1 MSNPLIAETK
11 DSTKAYSGITLL
23 ESGEM
28 VKSGI
33 ESGDWAS
40 IAMGAVGVALD
51 VLSTAMDPF
60 GSILAAGVGW
70 LIEHVGPLKEALE
83 ALTGKADEIK
93 AQAETWQNVAKELE
107 SIGKDL
113 TSCVEKDLQSWTG
126 EAADAYRERTED
138 VANLLGAAQKGT
150 EGAASGVKTAGEVV
164 AAVRMLV
171 RDIIAQLV
179 GHLIS
184 WALQVLFTAGIGMAW
199 VLPQVT
205 AAVAKTA
212 AELARI
218 TKQLVSALKA
228 LMPLLKKAGVL
239 FEDAAKALKG
249 IKGGKAKPP
258 GAPKN
263 IETKPKPQP
272 ENEKGG
278 DSTTASGDH
287 SGPPKDEVKPQGD
300 HSPPPKDETKPPGSH
315 SEQPRGEEPAPSD
328 RSGNQGETGKTP
340 PKDDPKAGD
349 TRGGK
354 DECKTA
360 GDPVDVVRGSVLI
373 ADVDLELP
381 SPLVLERLHVSSY
394 RSGRWFG
401 PSWTSTVDQRLEAG
415 RGAVR
420 FYAADGR
427 ILVYPRA
434 AAGEPVLPLEG
445 PRRPLTATDDGYLL
459 ADPVTGTELRFAPG
473 RGGVFPLRTA
483 TGAAGDRMDFEYD
496 DRGAPR
502 LIRHSAGYRVALEA
516 EAGRVTAIR
525 VLGDG
530 QEPVLVRT
538 FGYDRLGRLV
548 RVFNSSGLATHYD
561 YDADGRITGWQDR
574 NGSWYRYI
582 YDADGRCVR
591 TVGDRGV
598 YDGEF
603 AYDREQRITRYTNA
617 LGHVTEFHFNE
628 ASQPIKD
635 VSPLGAATVS
645 TWDRYDRLLS
655 RTDPLG
661 RTTGFEYTA
670 EGLLTAVVRPD
681 GSRAQ
686 VSSAPD
692 GTLTVTVESAE
703 RSWRRVYPPGTAPDL
718 FTAQA
723 GIAAAEFAQDRQ
735 LTGGEPARAE
745 PDPVERDQ
753 FGRPRVV
760 AGGTRFGWTVDG
772 SQASRTGPS
781 GRREEWRYDAE
792 GNLVE
797 RADARFEY
805 GPFDLPVAKTDAT
818 GARTSYEYDTELQL
832 VRITDPAGLTWNYTY
847 DADGRLVAETDFD
860 GRERQF
866 AYDAAGQL
874 VRSVDGLGAVTGYS
888 YDALG
893 NVIERRSEAGTVRYE
908 YDPVGFLSRATE
920 GSCVLEIERDED
932 GRVVRESVDGRTV
945 SYAHEASGIRRTTP
959 SGSVSEWSFDDAGK
973 AVALSTAGHEVVF
986 RHDEAGHEVERVLGG
1001 SVVLAQ
1007 AFDAEHQ
1014 LVGQTLAAG
1023 NQIRQ
1028 RREYRYRPDGHLA
1041 GVDDSLSGST
1051 RYQLDAAGRVTTVT
1065 RREGQETY
1073 RYDPSGNIRHARLP
1087 FAEPDSGSRG
1097 YTGNRLTA
1105 AGAVRYV
1112 HDDQGRLV
1120 ARHENSRTWT
1130 YRWDAQD
1137 RLLAVETPDGVE
1149 WRYRYDPLGR
1159 RIAKQR
1165 WLPGADAP
1173 AEETLFSWSG
1183 QLLVEQEHRLAGA
1196 APLTLT
1202 WDHLPG
1208 TVRPVTQTEL
1218 LGTSARFFS
1227 FVTDPVG
1234 TPVGLV
1240 DAYGTVAWRASGSL
1254 WGRTRPGGTP
1264 LRFPGQYADDETG
1277 LHYNVFRYY
1286 DPGTG
1291 RYLSQDPLG
1300 LAPAPNPAAYV
1311 PNPLAGAD
1319 PLGLGNCLGRQK
1331 SGPDDEA
1338 RPNETPG
1345 GGNNA
1350 GHVQD
1355 TNPSSAPPREPTP
1368 PPREPTPPP
1377 REPSPT
1383 PREPA
1388 PETTTASSAPP
1399 PPPPPP
1405 PGKAPGA
1412 PPPPPPP
1419 PGKAPAAPP
1428 PPPGGAKPPPKP
1440 LAKRPARP
1448 PAEPPK
1454 ETPPPYKMKTGDEA
1468 KAEKQRIDT
1477 KIDQTLEKVPLKD
1490 RPPVLRIP
1498 DDPTFTAS
1506 TKVSELPDYLKHNLR
1521 PGDNDKTLGEML
1533 GQKRSDIIGPDG
1545 KPTEF
1550 GREAKASDLVD
1561 QQGGAGYNPR
1571 DNAICM
1577 DPRKSDN
1584 EIAHELGH
1592 AQQNQHG
1599 GYTKNNT
1606 NGSLLEYHNVLKN
1619 ENLVNDGLRDNYTL
1633 KPGTKPKPGETYEN
1647 MVDEINHMPN
1657 KEVRERNQ
1665 AMLKEIDEMLK
1676 EPRYQGKADQIREN
1690 LMLEYFTNPKLAEPI
1705 PL

>member
-70 LIEHVGPLKEALE
+70 LIEHVGPLKQALE

-113 TSCVEKDLQSWTG
+113 TACVEKDLQSWTG
-126 EAADAYRERTED
+126 EAADSYRERTKD

-199 VLPQVT
+199 VLPQVVG
-205 AAVAKTA
+205 AVAKTA
-212 AELARI
+212 AQLAKI
-218 TKQLVSALKA
+218 TKQLVAALKA

-249 IKGGKAKPP
+249 IKGGKPKPS

-263 IETKPKPQP
+263 IETKPKPKP

-287 SGPPKDEVKPQGD
+287 SGPPKEEVKPQGD
-300 HSPPPKDETKPPGSH
+300 HSPPPPKDETKPQGNH

-328 RSGNQGETGKTP
+328 RGGNQGESGKTP
-340 PKDDPKAGD
+340 PKDDPKAAD
-349 TRGGK
+349 TRGGA

-373 ADVDLELP
+373 KDVDLELP

-401 PSWTSTVDQRLEAG
+401 PSWTSTVDQRLEADSEF
-415 RGAVR
+415 VR

-427 ILVYPRA
+427 ILVYPRSA
-434 AAGEPVLPLEG
+434 EPVLPLEG

-459 ADPVTGTELRFAPG
+459 VDPVNGTELRFGPG
-473 RGGVFPLRTA
+473 RGGVFPLLSETD
-483 TGAAGDRMDFEYD
+483 AAGDRMDVEYGES
-496 DRGAPR
+496 GAPR
-502 LIRHSAGYRVALEA
+502 LIRHSAGYRVALDA
-516 EAGRVTAIR
+516 EAGRITAIR
-525 VLGDG
+525 VLGEG

-538 FGYDRLGRLV
+538 FGYDDLGRLV
-548 RVFNSSGLATHYD
+548 RVFNSSGVATQYD

-574 NGSWYRYI
+574 NGIWYRYI

-628 ASQPIKD
+628 ASQPTKD
-635 VSPLGAATVS
+635 VSPLGATTVS

-670 EGLLTAVVRPD
+670 EGMLTAVVRPD

-692 GTLTVTVESAE
+692 GTLTVTVETAE
-703 RSWRRVYPPGTAPDL
+703 RAWRRVYPPGTAPDL

-723 GIAAAEFAQDRQ
+723 GIAATEFAQDRQ
-735 LTGGEPARAE
+735 LTGGEPPRSE

-760 AGGTRFGWTVDG
+760 ADGTRFGWTVDG

-781 GRREEWRYDAE
+781 GRHEEWRYDAE

-797 RADARFEY
+797 RTDARFEY

-818 GARTSYEYDTELQL
+818 GARTSYEYDTELRL

-847 DADGRLVAETDFD
+847 DADGRLVAESDFD

-874 VRSVDGLGAVTGYS
+874 VQSVDGLGAVTEYR

-893 NVIERRSEAGTVRYE
+893 NVIERRTDSGTIGYE
-908 YDPVGFLSRATE
+908 YDPVGFLARATE

-932 GRVVRESVDGRTV
+932 GRVVRESVDGRAV
-945 SYAHEASGIRRTTP
+945 SYTHEPSGIRRTTP
-959 SGSVSEWSFDDAGK
+959 SGSVSEWTFDDEGK
-973 AVALSTAGHEVVF
+973 AVALSTAGHEVLF

-1001 SVVLAQ
+1001 NTVLAQ

-1014 LVGQTLAAG
+1014 LVAQTLAAG
-1023 NQIRQ
+1023 SQIRQ
-1028 RREYRYRPDGHLA
+1028 RREYRYRPDGHLL
-1041 GVDDSLSGST
+1041 GVDDTLSGST
-1051 RYQLDAAGRVTTVT
+1051 RYQLDAVGRVTSVA
-1065 RREGQETY
+1065 RRDGQESY
-1073 RYDPSGNIRHARLP
+1073 HYDPSGNIRHAQLP
-1087 FAEPDSGSRG
+1087 FAEADSGSRG

-1105 AGAVRYV
+1105 AGSVRYV
-1112 HDDQGRLV
+1112 HDGQGRLV

-1165 WLPGADAP
+1165 WLPGAEAP
-1173 AEETLFSWSG
+1173 AEETRFSWSG
-1183 QLLVEQEHRLAGA
+1183 QLLVEQEHRLAGS

-1218 LGTSARFFS
+1218 LGRSARFFS

-1254 WGRTRPGGTP
+1254 WGRTRPGATP

-1300 LAPAPNPAAYV
+1300 LAPAPNPASYV
-1311 PNPLAGAD
+1311 PNPLADAD

-1331 SGPDDEA
+1331 SGPNDDA
-1338 RPNETPG
+1338 RPAETPG
-1345 GGNNA
+1345 
-1350 GHVQD
+1350 
-1355 TNPSSAPPREPTP
+1355 
-1368 PPREPTPPP
+1368 
-1377 REPSPT
+1377 
-1383 PREPA
+1383 
-1388 PETTTASSAPP
+1388 
-1399 PPPPPP
+1399 
-1405 PGKAPGA
+1405 
-1412 PPPPPPP
+1412 
-1419 PGKAPAAPP
+1419 
-1428 PPPGGAKPPPKP
+1428 
-1440 LAKRPARP
+1440 
-1448 PAEPPK
+1448 
-1454 ETPPPYKMKTGDEA
+1454 
-1468 KAEKQRIDT
+1468 
-1477 KIDQTLEKVPLKD
+1477 
-1490 RPPVLRIP
+1490 
-1498 DDPTFTAS
+1498 
-1506 TKVSELPDYLKHNLR
+1506 
-1521 PGDNDKTLGEML
+1521 
-1533 GQKRSDIIGPDG
+1533 
-1545 KPTEF
+1545 
-1550 GREAKASDLVD
+1550 
-1561 QQGGAGYNPR
+1561 
-1571 DNAICM
+1571 
-1577 DPRKSDN
+1577 
-1584 EIAHELGH
+1584 
-1592 AQQNQHG
+1592 
-1599 GYTKNNT
+1599 
-1606 NGSLLEYHNVLKN
+1606 
-1619 ENLVNDGLRDNYTL
+1619 
-1633 KPGTKPKPGETYEN
+1633 
-1647 MVDEINHMPN
+1647 
-1657 KEVRERNQ
+1657 
-1665 AMLKEIDEMLK
+1665 
-1676 EPRYQGKADQIREN
+1676 
-1690 LMLEYFTNPKLAEPI
+1690 
-1705 PL
+1705 

>member
-70 LIEHVGPLKEALE
+70 LIEHVGPLKQALE

-113 TSCVEKDLQSWTG
+113 TACVEKDLQNWTG
-126 EAADAYRERTED
+126 EAADAYRERTKD

-199 VLPQVT
+199 VLPQVVG
-205 AAVAKTA
+205 AVAKTA
-212 AELARI
+212 AQLARI

-249 IKGGKAKPP
+249 IKGGKVKPSD
-258 GAPKN
+258 APKN
-263 IETKPKPQP
+263 IETKPKADPKPKP

-300 HSPPPKDETKPPGSH
+300 HSPPPPKEETKPSPP
-315 SEQPRGEEPAPSD
+315 PRNEEPPPAE
-328 RSGNQGETGKTP
+328 RSGAPEGSGKTP
-340 PKDDPKAGD
+340 PKDEPKAAD

-373 ADVDLELP
+373 EDADLELP

-401 PSWTSTVDQRLEAG
+401 PSWTSTLDQRLEADS
-415 RGAVR
+415 GAVR
-420 FYAADGR
+420 FFSADGR

-434 AAGEPVLPLEG
+434 GAGEPVLPLEG
-445 PRRPLTATDDGYLL
+445 PRRPLTMTDDGYLL
-459 ADPVTGTELRFAPG
+459 ADPVNGTELRFSPG

-483 TGAAGDRMDFEYD
+483 TDAAGDRMDVEYD

-538 FGYDRLGRLV
+538 FGYDDLGRLV
-548 RVFNSSGLATHYD
+548 RVFNSSGLATQYD
-561 YDADGRITGWQDR
+561 YDPDGRITGWQDR
-574 NGSWYRYI
+574 NGIWYRYI
-582 YDADGRCVR
+582 YDSDGRCVR

-628 ASQPIKD
+628 ASQPTKD
-635 VSPLGAATVS
+635 VSPLGATTVS

-692 GTLTVTVESAE
+692 GTLTVTVETAE
-703 RSWRRVYPPGTAPDL
+703 RAWRRVYPPGTAPDL

-723 GIAAAEFAQDRQ
+723 GIAATEFAQDRQ
-735 LTGGEPARAE
+735 LTGGEPARSE

-760 AGGTRFGWTVDG
+760 ADGTRFGWTVDG
-772 SQASRTGPS
+772 SQASRIGPS

-797 RADARFEY
+797 RTGARFEY

-847 DADGRLVAETDFD
+847 DADGRLVAESDFD

-874 VRSVDGLGAVTGYS
+874 VRSVDGLGAVTEYS

-893 NVIERRSEAGTVRYE
+893 NVIERRTESGTIRYE
-908 YDPVGFLSRATE
+908 YDPVGFLARATE

-945 SYAHEASGIRRTTP
+945 SYVHEPSGIRRTTP
-959 SGSVSEWSFDDAGK
+959 SGSVSEWSFDDEGK
-973 AVALSTAGHEVVF
+973 AVALSAAGHEVRF
-986 RHDEAGHEVERVLGG
+986 RHDEAGHEVERLLGENT
-1001 SVVLAQ
+1001 VLAQ

-1014 LVGQTLAAG
+1014 LVAQTLAAG
-1023 NQIRQ
+1023 SQVRQ
-1028 RREYRYRPDGHLA
+1028 RREYHYRSDGHLV
-1041 GVDDSLSGST
+1041 GVDDSLSGPT
-1051 RYQLDAAGRVTTVT
+1051 RYQLDAAGRITAVA

-1073 RYDPSGNIRHARLP
+1073 QYDPSGNIRHARLP

-1112 HDDQGRLV
+1112 HDGQGRLV

-1137 RLLAVETPDGVE
+1137 RLVAAETPDGVQ

-1183 QLLVEQEHRLAGA
+1183 QLLVEQEHRLADS

-1218 LGTSARFFS
+1218 LGKSARFFS

-1311 PNPLAGAD
+1311 PNPLADAD
-1319 PLGLGNCLGRQK
+1319 PLGLGNCLGREK
-1331 SGPDDEA
+1331 SGPGDDA

-1377 REPSPT
+1377 REP
-1383 PREPA
+1383 
-1388 PETTTASSAPP
+1388 
-1399 PPPPPP
+1399 
-1405 PGKAPGA
+1405 
-1412 PPPPPPP
+1412 
-1419 PGKAPAAPP
+1419 
-1428 PPPGGAKPPPKP
+1428 
-1440 LAKRPARP
+1440 
-1448 PAEPPK
+1448 
-1454 ETPPPYKMKTGDEA
+1454 TPPPRTFEEKIA
-1468 KAEKQRIDT
+1468 KYREEIGLRPDNDV
-1477 KIDQTLEKVPLKD
+1477 KILK
-1490 RPPVLRIP
+1490 
-1498 DDPTFTAS
+1498 
-1506 TKVSELPDYLKHNLR
+1506 LPDNAKLNTRLGDLPEGSTHKLR
-1521 PGDNDKTLGEML
+1521 PGEEDQLVGETMGMPRNEL
-1533 GQKRSDIIGPDG
+1533 LDDP
-1545 KPTEF
+1545 EF
-1550 GREAKASDLVD
+1550 GGYGANQYLKDLQGGGGYAHTNNLVAVKHDASD
-1561 QQGGAGYNPR
+1561 A
-1571 DNAICM
+1571 
-1577 DPRKSDN
+1577 
-1584 EIAHELGH
+1584 EIFHELGH
-1592 AQQNQHG
+1592 SKQNENGFNAG
-1599 GYTKNNT
+1599 GGGNT
-1606 NGSLLEYHNVLKN
+1606 NRIVLEYHNILHN
-1619 ENLVNDGLRDNYTL
+1619 ESKWGGGTGPVRTHYEIDQV
-1633 KPGTKPKPGETYEN
+1633 PGG
-1647 MVDEINHMPN
+1647 
-1657 KEVRERNQ
+1657 ERNRTWADVENHVANRPAGDPLKMQ
-1665 AMLKEIDEMLK
+1665 TDNAMKEIDQVL
-1676 EPRYQGKADQIREN
+1676 REN
-1690 LMLEYFTNPKLAEPI
+1690 PRFQPHADEIRNNMADEYFKHLAKDG
-1705 PL
+1705 